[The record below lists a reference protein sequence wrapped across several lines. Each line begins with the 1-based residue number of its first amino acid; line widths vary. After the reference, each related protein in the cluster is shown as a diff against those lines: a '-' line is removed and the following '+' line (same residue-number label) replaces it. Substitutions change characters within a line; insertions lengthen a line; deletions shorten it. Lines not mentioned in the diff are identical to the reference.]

1 MEEGGIPFVKTNLPP
16 LSTGYYTSSPNWGT
30 CRNPWDTKRNPGGSS
45 GGESG
50 LICSG
55 CSPFGLAS
63 DSGGSLRS
71 PANATGICSFMATP

>member
-1 MEEGGIPFVKTNLPP
+1 MKSNLPL
-16 LSTGYYTSSPNWGT
+16 LSTGYYTGCPNWGI
-30 CRNPWDTKRNPGGSS
+30 CVNPWNKNRNPGGSS

-55 CSPFGLAS
+55 CSPIGIAS